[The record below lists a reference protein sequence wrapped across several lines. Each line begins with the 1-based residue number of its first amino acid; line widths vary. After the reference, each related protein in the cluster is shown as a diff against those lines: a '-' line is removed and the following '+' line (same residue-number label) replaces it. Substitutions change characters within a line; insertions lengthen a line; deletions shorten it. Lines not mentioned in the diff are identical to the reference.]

1 MKGQVLK
8 MMGISLR
15 NFRSE
20 LAKEFIIPNKNDRK
34 SLRSPPMEF
43 PSIKDADWK
52 LFVDK
57 VLSEEFQVRLNFIVC
72 RRKTSTLLIKY
83 FLTLNFF
90 VGEKS
95 ASEREKGEK

>member
-34 SLRSPPMEF
+34 SLRSPPMEY

-72 RRKTSTLLIKY
+72 IRFSSALLIKY
-83 FLTLNFF
+83 SLTFNFF
-90 VGEKS
+90 IGKES